1 MPDIPSLVG
10 AGRKRLSREPLRRGA
25 AVLQRIYPLNE
36 VLEGRIR
43 YTART
48 NVPGMMNFDVDA
60 EHSRVVAFTPSYW
73 VNALKLRQ
81 L

>member
-25 AVLQRIYPLNE
+25 AVLQRIYPPNE
-36 VLEGRIR
+36 VQEGRNR

-48 NVPGMMNFDVDA
+48 NVPGMNFDVDA
-60 EHSRVVAFTPSYW
+60 EHSRGVAFTPSYW